1 MGTTSFP
8 ETPLNADLQKVII
21 NLNMIAEELDQVFSN
36 IDTKNIREIAGWL
49 ASRYKLQ
56 SKDGDVGFNSQDTA
70 ADDIRIWAGDA
81 MKGSPNFKVTKAGI
95 LTAVAAIF
103 MSATGFPKVS
113 MNLNSNLIQAFSDAN
128 NHVDFSPQIG
138 GAPGIAWIVGG
149 VLNAYLQSTSAGPL
163 FTSFN
168 GTKITLQPDTDL
180 NLSATGGNINLTVG
194 SNLNINGSPGYNGS
208 FTYVKGLGS
217 DGVGG
222 YFPITGSITVKKG
235 LITNVT

>member
-56 SKDGDVGFNSQDTA
+56 SKDGDVGFNTQETA
-70 ADDIRIWAGDA
+70 ADDIRIWAGDV

-103 MSATGFPKVS
+103 MSAAGYPKVA
-113 MNLNSNLIQAFSDAN
+113 MNMNNNLIQAYSDAN
-128 NHVDFSPQIG
+128 NHVDISPAAG
-138 GAPGIAWIVGG
+138 TAPGIAWIVAGA
-149 VLNAYLQSTSAGPL
+149 LNAYLQSTSAGPL
-163 FTSFN
+163 LATF
-168 GTKITLQPDTDL
+168 GGVPITL
-180 NLSATGGNINLTVG
+180 NSSSNINLSPDG
-194 SNLNINGSPGYNGS
+194 NLNINGSSGKS
-208 FTYVKGLGS
+208 VTVSYVKNIIP
-217 DGVGG
+217 DGFGG
-222 YFPITGSITVKKG
+222 FTANNGTLTFTKG
-235 LITNVT
+235 ILTSNT